1 MKIFRLRISLLM
13 FQVEPLQP
21 SLPEI
26 QENLFKTC
34 MLICDVSNSTHLE
47 MSMTKNIRLHPKYL
61 YPPTYFKLY
70 LRLHSFLRKQFV
82 ILLKGISSLQRKY
95 LIAGIRL
102 HTSLLTYLMI
112 QLIHFCEKVTLETCT
127 QVQIKKFKK
136 YTPQD
141 TMVPQSSSIY
151 VVVQKKYYTKYIKSQ
166 TW

>member
-61 YPPTYFKLY
+61 YLPTYFKLY

-102 HTSLLTYLMI
+102 HMYFTKGQIISDQICGVLKFSKKAMKYC
-112 QLIHFCEKVTLETCT
+112 QDFCPCLDLKWV
-127 QVQIKKFKK
+127 K
-136 YTPQD
+136 
-141 TMVPQSSSIY
+141 
-151 VVVQKKYYTKYIKSQ
+151 
-166 TW
+166 